1 MAGRP
6 RRPIEPILA
15 LLIEGKEPKQ
25 IGDALHICPDAV
37 TYHLKRWKREQGCKT
52 LIQAVAKFVKEEK

>member
-6 RRPIEPILA
+6 RRPIE
-15 LLIEGKEPKQ
+15 Q

-52 LIQAVAKFVKEEK
+52 LIQAVAKYIKK